1 MKRKFSRNEQVLL
14 VVLVGIICMF
24 FFMKNVYD
32 PLTKDIKKKI
42 ALNNKLVTSINE
54 MKNQP
59 VESGYIKNSINQL
72 DKSTADVKLK
82 YDSLLSSVLV
92 NREHIQEK
100 ALEISGEVSD
110 NGLVVREM
118 AVLEKDNSSGSY
130 YTANLR
136 NWKNRFGL
144 VSYSL
149 KVDGDFLDFLNFFTE
164 IVDKKQLIIIG
175 NIKIKGINDQGGVTT
190 ACTML
195 F

>member
-54 MKNQP
+54 MKSQP

-92 NREHIQEK
+92 NHEQIQEK